1 MPITLDG
8 ALGIHEQAV
17 KLRAQRAE
25 LLATNLANADTP
37 NYRARDIDF
46 KAALT
51 SAQAAGQGSPP
62 LAATH
67 AGHLQ
72 HGAGGINPS
81 LLLYR
86 NPHQASLD
94 GNTVDTQVEQAEFA
108 QNALHYMASLT
119 FLSGKISGLMS
130 AIKGE

>member
-8 ALGIHEQAV
+8 ALGIHEQALG
-17 KLRAQRAE
+17 LRAQRAE
-25 LLATNLANADTP
+25 LLAANLANADTP
-37 NYRARDIDF
+37 NYQARDIDF

-51 SAQAAGQGSPP
+51 SAKAAGQGRLP
-62 LAATH
+62 LAATD

-72 HGAGGINPS
+72 HGAGGINAS
-81 LLLYR
+81 LLYR

-119 FLSGKISGLMS
+119 FLSGKINGLKN